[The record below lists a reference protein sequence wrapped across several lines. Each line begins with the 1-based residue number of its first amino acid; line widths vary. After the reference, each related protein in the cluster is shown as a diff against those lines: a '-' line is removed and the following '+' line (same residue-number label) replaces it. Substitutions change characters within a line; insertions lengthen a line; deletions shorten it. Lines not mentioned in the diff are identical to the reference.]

1 MTVKLPTEKAK
12 ASEWTQHWTASWSLS
27 CMPVITLFIGG
38 SGVPRLPMWLTG
50 KESACSAG
58 VAGDLGVIPG
68 SGKIPGRRKWQPT
81 PILLPGESQGQRSL
95 AGYRPWGCKESDMT
109 EQLSTSARRGFQ
121 RRNEV
126 VRGSLGA
133 LGFIGGSD
141 SNRLNNCFNVCFPHQ
156 TVTNLEVKAQ
166 SFSSFLSTA

>member
-27 CMPVITLFIGG
+27 CMPVITLFVGG